1 VVLTWKDS
9 LQRSDRLLHFGFLLS
24 LLLVAVG
31 LNQLVV
37 AALKLLV
44 RFRLELALQSDRD
57 NETRGSA
64 TRKPI
69 SEEGRVVKER
79 QAGLT

>member
-44 RFRLELALQSDRD
+44 RFRLELALQSDGD